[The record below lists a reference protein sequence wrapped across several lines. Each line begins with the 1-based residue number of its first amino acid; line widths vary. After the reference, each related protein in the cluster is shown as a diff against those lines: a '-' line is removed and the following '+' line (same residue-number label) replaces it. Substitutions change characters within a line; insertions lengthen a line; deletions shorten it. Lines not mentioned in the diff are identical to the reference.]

1 MNLLARAVGLLVVVF
16 WTIASYAAE
25 SKPNWQAEWER
36 TVQAA
41 KKEGSLSLYLF
52 QGEGELGTVV
62 QLFQKKYPEISVVT
76 TLGRVIRSR
85 RASWRS
91 GARAN
96 ISSTFISAE

>member
-1 MNLLARAVGLLVVVF
+1 MITLLVLSILAS
-16 WTIASYAAE
+16 IASAAE

-62 QLFQKKYPEISVVT
+62 QLFQKKYPETGTTNGVT
-76 TLGRVIRSR
+76 RSQRQVEVIDS
-85 RASWRS
+85 
-91 GARAN
+91 
-96 ISSTFISAE
+96 